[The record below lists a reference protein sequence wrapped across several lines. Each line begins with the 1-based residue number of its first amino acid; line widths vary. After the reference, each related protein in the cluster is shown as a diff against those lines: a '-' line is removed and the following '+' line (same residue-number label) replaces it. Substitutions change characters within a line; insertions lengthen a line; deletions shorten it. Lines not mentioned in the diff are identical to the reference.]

1 MGLREKLRRMFNV
14 FRLGYMRQN
23 ITELYADGRIDCKE
37 YLQRI
42 KELDEK

>member
-1 MGLREKLRRMFNV
+1 MWIMSKAKRMFNV
-14 FRLGYMRQN
+14 LRLGYMRQN

>member
-14 FRLGYMRQN
+14 LRLGYMRQN